1 GDSGEVAIR
10 VDLIDDQDEDA
21 VVVGAGRDVPKP
33 AGSLLSSGFRPGRR
47 MGHEDD
53 LRTGESL
60 DSRGFGEVR
69 VVTDLYAD
77 DCVLQ
82 AKDRQVAS
90 VPESADL
97 ACGDKRL
104 SVRVEA
110 ASPACDQLCV
120 VEDARG
126 RALEHSGE
134 DQDAELVRQGA
145 AGLDEVPFERMRQLA
160 RDVCVGWVAAERELR
175 EADEL
180 RACVRGLSR
189 ELTML
194 CEVAFDVSDA
204 ASDLSRRNSDVM
216 H

>member
-1 GDSGEVAIR
+1 MWEEGLRDTSPFGKRRRSEIDDEQILFVRGSLGEDHAPRVERHGDSGEVAIR
-10 VDLIDDQDEDA
+10 VDLIDDQDKDA

-33 AGSLLSSGFRPGRR
+33 AGSLLSSGFRPGRS

-90 VPESADL
+90 VSESADL
-97 ACGDKRL
+97 ARGDMRL
-104 SVRVEA
+104 AVRVEA
-110 ASPACDQLCV
+110 ASRACDQLCV

-134 DQDAELVRQGA
+134 DHDVELVRQRA
-145 AGLDEVPFERMRQLA
+145 DSFHDVALERTRELA
-160 RDVCVGWVAAERELR
+160 RDVSVGWVTAK
-175 EADEL
+175 
-180 RACVRGLSR
+180 
-189 ELTML
+189 
-194 CEVAFDVSDA
+194 
-204 ASDLSRRNSDVM
+204 
-216 H
+216 